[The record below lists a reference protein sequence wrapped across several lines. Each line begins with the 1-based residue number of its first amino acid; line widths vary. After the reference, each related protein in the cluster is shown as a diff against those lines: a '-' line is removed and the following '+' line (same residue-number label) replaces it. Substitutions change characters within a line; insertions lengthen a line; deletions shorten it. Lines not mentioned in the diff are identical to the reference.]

1 MVKCLVHAM
10 CLLKH
15 TVCNCAPESLQSSL
29 ICWQIEKSPPSFH
42 PAISAPPNQSEPKPN
57 PSACCFCELMCVC
70 VCAHVGDGGGGGER
84 IWVGVGGRRCW
95 GGLAPSTPSLKFCQW
110 NELRRAVPN
119 ALVSLL
125 HFCLLTPESYSKPP
139 RSLFFLFSFCL
150 SSFFFSFFESG

>member
-1 MVKCLVHAM
+1 M

-15 TVCNCAPESLQSSL
+15 TVRNRAPESLQSSL

-70 VCAHVGDGGGGGER
+70 VCECVPMLVMVAEVVKEFG
-84 IWVGVGGRRCW
+84 WVCACGVGGRRCW

-125 HFCLLTPESYSKPP
+125 HFCLLTPESYSEPP
-139 RSLFFLFSFCL
+139 LSPLNPHRL
-150 SSFFFSFFESG
+150 SSQSAALYSCV